1 MVKNSNQTRL
11 VMATPVVSRP
21 AAINTA
27 LSANRTEAA
36 LITQRMRQLAQEL
49 RGLSAAL
56 DVATRTPDVTTS
68 SPEFLLRKVAETGER
83 LDAFRKV
90 LRPIAIRSA
99 RSS

>member
-1 MVKNSNQTRL
+1 MFNNSHQARL
-11 VMATPVVSRP
+11 VIDTPVVPRP

-49 RGLSAAL
+49 RGLSAVL
-56 DVATRTPDVTTS
+56 DVATRAPDVATS
-68 SPEFLLRKVAETGER
+68 SPDFLLRKVAETGER
-83 LDAFRKV
+83 LDEFRKV
-90 LRPIAIRSA
+90 LRPIAIRSS